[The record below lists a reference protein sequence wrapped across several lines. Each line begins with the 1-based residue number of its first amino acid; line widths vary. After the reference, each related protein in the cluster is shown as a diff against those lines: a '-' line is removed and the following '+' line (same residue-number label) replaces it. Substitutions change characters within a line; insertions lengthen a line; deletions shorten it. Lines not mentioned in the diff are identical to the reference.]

1 MRLVNFEEH
10 GAPRLGILQAG
21 DRVTRLIDVA
31 PGLPQELGALL
42 QLGPS
47 VFSQIIAALVTHPDC
62 ETRPL
67 SSLRLLPPAPV
78 AGKILCL
85 GLNYLD
91 HAAESK
97 MDRPQDPVIFLRT
110 ASSLVGHGGAIV
122 CPAISNTLDFEGE
135 LVAIIGKR
143 ARHVQR
149 SAALEHVA
157 GYSIFNDGS
166 IREYQRRTTQWTV
179 GKNFDATGAFGPV
192 FVSADELPAG
202 AKGLRIETI
211 LNGVTMQD
219 ANTSD
224 MIFDVAET
232 IAFLSGCMTLEP
244 GDVLVMGTPAGVGA
258 ARKPPVWMK
267 PHDTVE
273 VRIERIGTLT
283 NHVAA
288 EEPVSSA
295 A

>member
-10 GAPRLGILQAG
+10 GAPRLGILGG
-21 DRVTRLIDVA
+21 DHVTRLIDVA

-47 VFSQIIAALVTHPDC
+47 VFSQISAALVRHPDC
-62 ETRPL
+62 ETLPL
-67 SSLRLLPPAPV
+67 SSLRLLPPAAV

-110 ASSLVGHGGAIV
+110 ASSLIGHGGAMV
-122 CPAISNTLDFEGE
+122 CPAISKTLDFEGE

-143 ARHVQR
+143 ARHVHR

-179 GKNFDATGAFGPV
+179 GKNFDATGAFGPA
-192 FVSADELPAG
+192 FVTADELPAG
-202 AKGLRIETI
+202 ARGLRIETI

-267 PHDTVE
+267 PDDVVE

-283 NHVAA
+283 NHIAA